1 LRARTV
7 GEVPTQNFAGMAG
20 PQILKPGEGFDVEQL
35 LTPAE
40 ARAAYF
46 AAVTIAPPAVERVGL
61 ADAPG
66 RILAAAAVADVD
78 YPADSRS
85 TMDGFAMAAAGGRG
99 VRRII
104 GEIRMGHAPPGAIG
118 PGEAMRIPTGGVLP
132 PGADAVVPI
141 EDATESQAPGGGP
154 AVVPNDE
161 VVAGDNIT
169 PPGSDM
175 RPGDCVLD
183 AGRRIGGPELAVL
196 ATLGIVAV
204 PVYRRPRVAI
214 VSTGD
219 ELVDSASQPG
229 RGQVRDSNRWA
240 LGGSL
245 MALGCVPVHRPV
257 AVDTPEALTAALRAA
272 LDAADAVVLTGGSS
286 VGIRDL
292 TPRVID
298 DLGKPGVIVHG
309 LRVKPGKPTVFAML
323 DGKPVIGLPGNPAS
337 SLMILEAV
345 AAPIFARLAGAE
357 PISEPEI
364 SAIAERPF
372 GGRAGWT
379 WFTPAEIRYADGRTL
394 AAPLLLRSAHTSL
407 LARAHGYVVVGPE
420 PVKIAAGDAVAV
432 RLFSGGGRGG
442 R

>member
-1 LRARTV
+1 LRAGTV
-7 GEVPTQNFAGMAG
+7 AEAPAQNFPRMAA

-46 AAVTIAPPAVERVGL
+46 AAVSIAPPGVEHVGL
-61 ADAPG
+61 ADATG
-66 RILAAAAVADVD
+66 RILAAAAIAGAD
-78 YPADSRS
+78 YPAESRS
-85 TMDGFAMAAAGGRG
+85 TMDGFAIVAGDGLSA
-99 VRRII
+99 RRIV
-104 GEIRMGHAPPGAIG
+104 GEVRMGHAPPGPLG

-132 PGADAVVPI
+132 SGADAVIPV
-141 EDATESQAPGGGP
+141 EDTAESAAPGGTGQV
-154 AVVPNDE
+154 VVPNE
-161 VVAGDNIT
+161 ALESGENFT

-196 ATLGIVAV
+196 ATLGIVDV

-219 ELVDSASQPG
+219 ELVDAAAEPG

-240 LGGSL
+240 LAGSL
-245 MALGCVPVHRPV
+245 IALGCIPVQRPV
-257 AVDTPEALTAALRAA
+257 AIDTPEALTAALRSA

-286 VGIRDL
+286 VGVRDL

-298 DLGKPGVIVHG
+298 GLGKPGVIVHG

-345 AAPIFARLAGAE
+345 AAPIFSRLAGEAVA
-357 PISEPEI
+357 PEATI
-364 SAIAERPF
+364 AAVAERAF
-372 GGRAGWT
+372 TGRAGWT
-379 WFTPAEIRYADGRTL
+379 WFVPAEVRYAGGRAF

-407 LARAHGYVVVGPE
+407 LARAHGYVIVGPDSAT
-420 PVKIAAGDAVAV
+420 IAAGAAVEV
-432 RLFSGGGRGG
+432 RRFSGGGRSG
-442 R
+442 

>member
-1 LRARTV
+1 
-7 GEVPTQNFAGMAG
+7 MAA

-46 AAVTIAPPAVERVGL
+46 AAVTIAPPGVEHVGL
-61 ADAPG
+61 ADATG
-66 RILAAAAVADVD
+66 RILAAAAIAGND
-78 YPADSRS
+78 YPAESRA
-85 TMDGFAMAAAGGRG
+85 TMDGFAIVAAEGRSG
-99 VRRII
+99 RTIV
-104 GEIRMGHAPPGAIG
+104 GEVRMGHAPPAALRA
-118 PGEAMRIPTGGVLP
+118 GEAMRIPTGGVLP
-132 PGADAVVPI
+132 AGADAVVPV
-141 EDATESQAPGGGP
+141 EDTVESAAPDGSGRL
-154 AVVPNDE
+154 VVPNE
-161 VVAGDNIT
+161 VLESGENFT

-196 ATLGIVAV
+196 ATLGIVDV

-219 ELVDSASQPG
+219 ELVDAAAHPG

-240 LGGSL
+240 LAGSL
-245 MALGCVPVHRPV
+245 IALGCVPVQRPV
-257 AVDTPEALTAALRAA
+257 AIDTPEALTAALRSA

-286 VGIRDL
+286 VGVRDL

-298 DLGKPGVIVHG
+298 ALGKPGVIVHG

-323 DGKPVIGLPGNPAS
+323 DGTPVIGLPGNPAS

-345 AAPIFARLAGAE
+345 AAPVFSRLAGEAVT
-357 PISEPEI
+357 PE
-364 SAIAERPF
+364 STIAAVVERPF
-372 GGRAGWT
+372 TGRAGWT
-379 WFTPAEIRYADGRTL
+379 WFVPAEVRYVDGRAL

-407 LARAHGYVVVGPE
+407 LARAHGYVVVGPDS
-420 PVKIAAGDAVAV
+420 PAIAPGAAVSV
-432 RLFSGGGRGG
+432 RRFSGGGRSG
-442 R
+442 